1 MENQLTIFEGEQL
14 EILTKEDVNFEFNGD
29 VLFNGKQI
37 AMMLEYKN
45 DRDAISKHTRENQRI
60 KVKNSDVANHDFRK
74 LNNAGETFLTEK
86 GVMKLII
93 NSDMPKA
100 DEFEDK
106 VWNIVETVRK
116 TGKFDSVEEKIKTI
130 EDEKERRMTL
140 SLYTYEQALKIN
152 PKDML
157 TAINYSQTK
166 QELELYKQQKQLENI
181 NHKVEQL
188 EEQSEQIKKATVLRE
203 GDLSAETIAR
213 KFNIFSINNKPHN
226 RFADYLAKE
235 IGFYR
240 QPSGEAG
247 YQDDFISINLENK
260 FGTTTAVIKYS
271 QLAVDKMREYIDEN
285 GLNIEE
291 PAKYFKKGE
300 KKGNFNFAYINFESG
315 ERIKVNQTTYQLYSK
330 EDVA

>member
-1 MENQLTIFEGEQL
+1 MTNELTIFQGEQL
-14 EILTKEDVNFEFNGD
+14 EILTKEDINFQFNGD
-29 VLFNGKQI
+29 VLFNGKQMGTILGYTRGTKAI
-37 AMMLEYKN
+37 A
-45 DRDAISKHTRENQRI
+45 DHVRENQKYTI
-60 KVKNSDVANHDFRK
+60 KNLNVLKQDFRK
-74 LNNAGETFLTEK
+74 LNNTGEIFITEK

-93 NSDMPKA
+93 NSNMPKA

-106 VWNIVETVRK
+106 IWNIVETVRK

-130 EDEKERRMTL
+130 KDEKERQMTL

-181 NHKVEQL
+181 NYKVEQL
-188 EEQSEQIKKATVLRE
+188 EEQSEQIKKTTVLRE
-203 GDLSAETIAR
+203 GDVSGETISR
-213 KFNIFSINNKPHN
+213 MFNIFSINNKPHN

-235 IGFYR
+235 MGFYIH
-240 QPSGEAG
+240 PEGNAG
-247 YQDDFISINLENK
+247 LSNDYVSVNLESK

-271 QLAVDKMREYIDEN
+271 ELAVEKMREYIDEN

-291 PAKYFKKGE
+291 PAKYYKKGE
-300 KKGNFNFAYINFESG
+300 KKGNFNYAYINFESG

-330 EDVA
+330 ENVA